1 MNPGLLSPP
10 GSHTLGYQEQPMVTL
25 PGHGAFRYACN
36 DPGPCAPW
44 VVREAMLPAM
54 VKTDLAEHLRT
65 TRGQHEDDLSS

>member
-1 MNPGLLSPP
+1 
-10 GSHTLGYQEQPMVTL
+10 MVTL